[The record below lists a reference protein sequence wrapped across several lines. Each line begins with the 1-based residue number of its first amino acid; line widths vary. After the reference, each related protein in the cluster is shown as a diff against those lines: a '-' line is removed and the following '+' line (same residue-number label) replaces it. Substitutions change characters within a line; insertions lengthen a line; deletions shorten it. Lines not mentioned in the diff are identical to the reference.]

1 MCPSGAQKKISLLWE
16 VVLSLHAFATTNK
29 RTTGFNSV
37 QQHHRCR
44 RHGVHRARHLGV
56 ASMRRRQQLQ
66 KQPRWTPLL
75 ASSACSQLVVAI
87 LPRLCLLF
95 IQHGGSVR
103 TPWMLQ
109 VCLSHK
115 PRGWDAH
122 TRRSPSSPPSLA
134 LLPNSTARSQSS
146 STHDHPP
153 RSSAYLIHDLCFTWY
168 CMMCY
173 GSIGICLQPPSDL
186 DIEWVSGMRKWRWR
200 WSLEA

>member
-1 MCPSGAQKKISLLWE
+1 MHLLLRTRE
-16 VVLSLHAFATTNK
+16 QLDSIRYNSITDADDMGFIVPGTSVLLPCDGGSSYRNNHDEPLSLPP
-29 RTTGFNSV
+29 V
-37 QQHHRCR
+37 
-44 RHGVHRARHLGV
+44 
-56 ASMRRRQQLQ
+56 
-66 KQPRWTPLL
+66 L
-75 ASSACSQLVVAI
+75 ALSSSWPSCQ
-87 LPRLCLLF
+87 
-95 IQHGGSVR
+95 GY
-103 TPWMLQ
+103 
-109 VCLSHK
+109 VCK

-186 DIEWVSGMRKWRWR
+186 DIE
-200 WSLEA
+200 